1 VVQVKD
7 ARSLSP
13 EAQEA
18 LRKRTVRAILHGMKQ
33 TAAARTFGVAR
44 GTVARWMGQYRQ
56 GGTAALDKRP
66 QGRPPAPRLTDE
78 QAAAIVALMEGH
90 GPDQLGLPGSLWTR
104 ETVGALIKKRLGLAL
119 SVWTVGRYL
128 RRWGL
133 RPQKPARRAYEQD
146 PEAVRHWLEVEYPE
160 VRKQARAEGAE
171 IHWCDEMG
179 VRSEHQAG
187 RTWGRKGKTPVV
199 RGTGQRFRCNVIS
212 ALTNQGV
219 LRFRVF
225 QENFNGEVF
234 IDFLRR
240 LVRDRR
246 KKVYLIVDR
255 HPVHTS
261 RKVRAWV
268 ERHQSEIRLIHLPP
282 YSPELNPPEFLN
294 QDVKTNAAGRWR
306 PSTKGQLIGNLRSY
320 LRSTQ
325 KCQDVVRRFFHAAP
339 VRYATA

>member
-13 EAQEA
+13 QGQEA
-18 LRKRTVRAILHGMKQ
+18 LRKRAVRAVLNGMKQ
-33 TAAARTFGVAR
+33 TAAARAFGVAR

-56 GGTAALDKRP
+56 GGEAALDRRP
-66 QGRPPAPRLTDE
+66 QGRPPAPKLKGAQE
-78 QAAAIVALMEGH
+78 AAIVALIETH
-90 GPDQLGLPGSLWTR
+90 SPDQLGLPTSLWTR
-104 ETVGALIKKRLGLAL
+104 ETVGTLIKKRFGLAL
-119 SVWTVGRYL
+119 SVWTVGRHL

-133 RPQKPARRAYEQD
+133 TPQKPAGRAYEQD
-146 PEAVRHWLEVEYPE
+146 PEAVRRWLEVEYPE
-160 VRKQARAEGAE
+160 VRRRAKAEGAE
-171 IHWCDEMG
+171 IHWGDEMG
-179 VRSEHQAG
+179 VRSDHQVG

-212 ALTNQGV
+212 SLTTQGV

-225 QENFNGEVF
+225 QENFNGDVF

-240 LVRDRR
+240 LVRDRGR
-246 KKVYLIVDR
+246 KVYLIVDR

-268 ERHQSEIRLIHLPP
+268 EGHQDQIRLIHLPP
-282 YSPELNPPEFLN
+282 YSPELNPGEFLN
-294 QDVKTNAAGRWR
+294 QDVKTNAVGRWR
-306 PSTKGQLIGNLRSY
+306 PRTEGQMMGNLRSY

-325 KCQDVVRRFFHAAP
+325 KYQDVVRSFFRAAP
-339 VRYATA
+339 VRYAAA